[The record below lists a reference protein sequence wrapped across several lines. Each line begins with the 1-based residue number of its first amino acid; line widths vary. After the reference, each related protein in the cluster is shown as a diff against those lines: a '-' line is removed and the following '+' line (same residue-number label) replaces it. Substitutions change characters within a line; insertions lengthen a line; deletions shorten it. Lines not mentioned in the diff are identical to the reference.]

1 MTTRENTSGQVLVVN
16 SGSSSLK
23 FGLFTERGADETADF
38 SGGVDGI
45 GQRNGKLRIFDG
57 NQKTLLDESFTSAS
71 QREALGQILQALSK
85 FSNSVPRAVGHRV
98 VHGGPH
104 LRAHQRITDKLIETL
119 KAAVHFAPLHI
130 PAALEL
136 IRETEHLLP
145 EVKQFACFDTAFHR
159 TLPETA
165 FRFALPEE
173 LYEKGVQRYGFH
185 GLSYESV
192 LHRLEKNVPSRVVCA
207 HLGSGASLVALRDGR
222 SVDTTMGLTPT
233 GGIPMATRPGD
244 LDPGILLFLLRNEK
258 LDADALEQMLNH
270 QAGLAAFADGVTD
283 MRQLQDRMQQGDAK
297 AALAIHVFATAV
309 RKTVGAYAALLGGLD
324 LLIFTGG
331 IGEHS
336 AFVRDLACQDLAFL
350 GIERT
355 VDGSYAKVKVM
366 SSEEEVQIARHC
378 RRFMQDD
385 GNADNP
391 S

>member
-1 MTTRENTSGQVLVVN
+1 MSNQILVVN

-23 FGLFTERGADETADF
+23 FGLFTERSGDEAADF
-38 SGGVDGI
+38 SGGADGI
-45 GQRNGKLRIFDG
+45 GQQNGKLRIFDSNG
-57 NQKTLLDESFTSAS
+57 KPLLDESYTLSS
-71 QREALGQILQALSK
+71 QPKALGQILQSLSK
-85 FSNSVPRAVGHRV
+85 FSSSAPCAVGHRV

-104 LRAHQRITDKLIETL
+104 LRTHQRITDELIETL
-119 KAAVHFAPLHI
+119 ETAVHFAPLHI

-145 EVKQFACFDTAFHR
+145 GVQQFACFDTAFHR
-159 TLPETA
+159 TLPETSC
-165 FRFALPEE
+165 RFALPEA

-192 LHRLEKNVPSRVVCA
+192 LHRLGEDVPSRVVCA
-207 HLGSGASLVALRDGR
+207 HLGSGASLAALREGR

-244 LDPGILLFLLRNEK
+244 LDPGVLLFLLRSEK

-270 QAGLAAFADGVTD
+270 QSGLAAFTGGVTD
-283 MRQLQDRMQQGDAK
+283 MRELQDRMQQGDAK
-297 AALAIHVFATAV
+297 AALAIHVFAAAV
-309 RKTVGAYAALLGGLD
+309 RKAIGAYAALLGGLD

-336 AFVRDLACQDLAFL
+336 AFVRDLICQDLAFL
-350 GIERT
+350 GIERN

-366 SSEEEVQIARHC
+366 PSEEEVQIARHC
-378 RRFMQDD
+378 RQLMQND
-385 GNADNP
+385 GDVHPP

>member
-1 MTTRENTSGQVLVVN
+1 M
-16 SGSSSLK
+16 
-23 FGLFTERGADETADF
+23 
-38 SGGVDGI
+38 
-45 GQRNGKLRIFDG
+45 
-57 NQKTLLDESFTSAS
+57 
-71 QREALGQILQALSK
+71 
-85 FSNSVPRAVGHRV
+85 
-98 VHGGPH
+98 
-104 LRAHQRITDKLIETL
+104 
-119 KAAVHFAPLHI
+119 
-130 PAALEL
+130 
-136 IRETEHLLP
+136 
-145 EVKQFACFDTAFHR
+145 
-159 TLPETA
+159 
-165 FRFALPEE
+165 
-173 LYEKGVQRYGFH
+173 
-185 GLSYESV
+185 
-192 LHRLEKNVPSRVVCA
+192 
-207 HLGSGASLVALRDGR
+207 RDGR

-244 LDPGILLFLLRNEK
+244 LDPGVLLFLLRNEK

-270 QAGLAAFADGVTD
+270 QAGLAAFTDGVTD

-309 RKTVGAYAALLGGLD
+309 RKAVGAYAALLGGLD

-355 VDGSYAKVKVM
+355 ADGSFAKVKVM

-378 RRFMQDD
+378 RRLMQDN